1 MKADTDK
8 KAFFESLIAA
18 SNCDEIG
25 NMYAMVFSS
34 YSEWVGDIHKDVN
47 ISTCCSFAVDLI
59 DYLNEVHSED
69 ALTALVVARRILNQ
83 LSK

>member
-1 MKADTDK
+1 MKTDTDK

-18 SNCDEIG
+18 SNCDETKKVWKIFAREYLHEDPY
-25 NMYAMVFSS
+25 NDAADASR
-34 YSEWVGDIHKDVN
+34 
-47 ISTCCSFAVDLI
+47 FAVDLI
-59 DYLNEVHSED
+59 DYLTEVHSED

>member
-1 MKADTDK
+1 MKTDTDK

-18 SNCDEIG
+18 SNCDRIG
-25 NMYAMVFSS
+25 IMYAMVFCS
-34 YSEWVGDIHKDVN
+34 YSEWIGGIHKDVN

-59 DYLNEVHSED
+59 DYLNDTHEN